1 VASAVPTPVALAP
14 GEVFDVAVSFDP
26 GRRRVEVVNE
36 VVVTHDAAYP
46 AGPLTVA
53 LRGEATLTAV
63 TDAPGPVALAL
74 AAWPNPFNP
83 AVMLAYDL
91 PRAAAVTLCIHD
103 LSGRVVRTLVAGEAQ
118 PAGSQLRRWDGRDD
132 AGRPLPSGSYLVR
145 VAAGGTAEARR
156 VVLLK

>member
-1 VASAVPTPVALAP
+1 M
-14 GEVFDVAVSFDP
+14 
-26 GRRRVEVVNE
+26 
-36 VVVTHDAAYP
+36 
-46 AGPLTVA
+46 A

-63 TDAPGPVALAL
+63 TDAPRSAALAF

-83 AVMLAYDL
+83 AVTLAYDL
-91 PRAAAVTLCIHD
+91 PRAAAVTLRIHD

-118 PAGSQLRRWDGRDD
+118 PAGPHARRWDGRDD

-145 VAAGGTAEARR
+145 VAAGGTAEACR